1 MSAGRKCMQIQ
12 AVQIQAK
19 SSLPY
24 KKFMGFYRERT
35 KCQYLHGAYAAHA
48 HIVYTYAAQG
58 MYVACPPEWLGF
70 WLNLIGLLTSTPTVP
85 TTPAWLVAAG
95 LAGCDLTGRIVLR
108 RRTLQVCAHFAN
120 PDQPEAPFVWPCLW
134 STKHT

>member
-1 MSAGRKCMQIQ
+1 MSAGRKCI
-12 AVQIQAK
+12 QIQAK

-70 WLNLIGLLTSTPTVP
+70 WLNLIGLLTSTPTVL
-85 TTPAWLVAAG
+85 TPAWLVDDDGTAAG

-108 RRTLQVCAHFAN
+108 RRTLQACAHFAN
-120 PDQPEAPFVWPCLW
+120 PDQPEAPFV
-134 STKHT
+134 

>member
-1 MSAGRKCMQIQ
+1 MQIQAVQIQ

-35 KCQYLHGAYAAHA
+35 KCQYLHGTYAAHA

-58 MYVACPPEWLGF
+58 M
-70 WLNLIGLLTSTPTVP
+70 
-85 TTPAWLVAAG
+85 
-95 LAGCDLTGRIVLR
+95 
-108 RRTLQVCAHFAN
+108 
-120 PDQPEAPFVWPCLW
+120 
-134 STKHT
+134 

>member
-1 MSAGRKCMQIQ
+1 MQIQ

-35 KCQYLHGAYAAHA
+35 KCKYLHGTYVAHA

-85 TTPAWLVAAG
+85 TTPAWLVDADGTDDAG
-95 LAGCDLTGRIVLR
+95 LAGCR
-108 RRTLQVCAHFAN
+108 RRYRCCRPGWLTPAWLVAISLDA
-120 PDQPEAPFVWPCLW
+120 
-134 STKHT
+134 

>member
-1 MSAGRKCMQIQ
+1 MSAGRKCI
-12 AVQIQAK
+12 QIQAK

-70 WLNLIGLLTSTPTVP
+70 WLNLIGLLTSTPTVL
-85 TTPAWLVAAG
+85 TPAWLVDDDGTAAAG

-108 RRTLQVCAHFAN
+108 RRTLQACAHFAN
-120 PDQPEAPFVWPCLW
+120 PDQPEAPFV
-134 STKHT
+134 

>member
-1 MSAGRKCMQIQ
+1 MSAGRKCIQIQ
-12 AVQIQAK
+12 TVQIQAK

-24 KKFMGFYRERT
+24 DFSMGFYRQRT

-70 WLNLIGLLTSTPTVP
+70 WLNLIGLLTSTPTVA
-85 TTPAWLVAAG
+85 TTTVPMTSAWLVDDDGTNDAG
-95 LAGCDLTGRIVLR
+95 LPGC
-108 RRTLQVCAHFAN
+108 H
-120 PDQPEAPFVWPCLW
+120 
-134 STKHT
+134 

>member
-1 MSAGRKCMQIQ
+1 MSAGRKCIQIQ

-35 KCQYLHGAYAAHA
+35 KCQYLHGTYAAHA

-58 MYVACPPEWLGF
+58 MYVACPPEWPGF